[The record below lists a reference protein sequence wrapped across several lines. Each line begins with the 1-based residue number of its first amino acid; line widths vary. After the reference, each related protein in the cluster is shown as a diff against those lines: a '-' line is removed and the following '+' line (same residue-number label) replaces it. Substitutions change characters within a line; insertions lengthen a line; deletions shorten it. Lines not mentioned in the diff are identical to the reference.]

1 MATAKRPTMGE
12 SYKDAL
18 EQRKLDIFRRQANE
32 ISKKDKE
39 KHRVVRVKREDALEI
54 HQKKIEKKQAEVA
67 FHEKNLMEIKKAA
80 KNDFF
85 NILATFMLMF
95 FVVFLVASIVLFL
108 RGFDRAT
115 EIGAL
120 ILALLFLCLS
130 IIAQVKSIEAEQQIK
145 NYTIRLQRATRE
157 LQSLQNFHLPPQ

>member
-54 HQKKIEKKQAEVA
+54 HQKKIEKSKQ
-67 FHEKNLMEIKKAA
+67 
-80 KNDFF
+80 
-85 NILATFMLMF
+85 
-95 FVVFLVASIVLFL
+95 
-108 RGFDRAT
+108 
-115 EIGAL
+115 
-120 ILALLFLCLS
+120 
-130 IIAQVKSIEAEQQIK
+130 KSHFTKRI
-145 NYTIRLQRATRE
+145 
-157 LQSLQNFHLPPQ
+157 